1 MYAGNMFNGFDLTS
15 ASNYYY
21 IDLFAIAC
29 MLGSIWLLGN
39 QRRAGFVVGLL
50 GATSFV
56 IFGVLAESL
65 FAILGNLLLAGIY
78 IRGWL
83 CWKPQKTLA
92 AEFPWISMDQK

>member
-1 MYAGNMFNGFDLTS
+1 MGFDLAS

-39 QRRAGFVVGLL
+39 QRRAGVRRWPARGNFVRDLRR
-50 GATSFV
+50 ACR
-56 IFGVLAESL
+56 ESVRHPRE
-65 FAILGNLLLAGIY
+65 NLLLAGIY

-83 CWKPQKTLA
+83 CWKPQKHA
-92 AEFPWISMDQK
+92 GG